1 MLSYSEYKKLN
12 ESLYGAQVLGLRQ
25 PHNLTQQP
33 MGANTE
39 IEESEAAENEE
50 VKAEA
55 EETVEA
61 QAETE
66 EVKAEET
73 AETEEVKAEE
83 TAETEE
89 VKAEETA
96 ETEEVK
102 AEETA
107 ETEEVQTE
115 ENNQLEKILSELES
129 LLEGKATDVVQEVKS
144 NISKI
149 KELLETK
156 EMTDEEKSWWNSVN
170 GQLGETQPGDC
181 GHAPSTR
188 IGWGHEGGSCG

>member
-12 ESLYGAQVLGLRQ
+12 ESLYGVQVLGLRQ

-61 QAETE
+61 Q
-66 EVKAEET
+66 
-73 AETEEVKAEE
+73 
-83 TAETEE
+83 AETEE

-188 IGWGHEGGSCG
+188 IGWGHEGGSCGGPEISY

>member
-25 PHNLTQQP
+25 PHYLTQQP

-39 IEESEAAENEE
+39 VEESEATENEE
-50 VKAEA
+50 IKAEEAEKEEVSDASQA

-89 VKAEETA
+89 V
-96 ETEEVK
+96 
-102 AEETA
+102 
-107 ETEEVQTE
+107 QTE
-115 ENNQLEKILSELES
+115 NDQLEKILSELES
-129 LLEGKATDVVQEVKS
+129 LLEGKTTDVVQEVKN

-156 EMTDEEKSWWNSVN
+156 EMTDKEKSWWNSVN
-170 GQLGETQPGDC
+170 TQLGETQPGEC

-188 IGWGHEGGSCG
+188 IGWGGHESGSCGGTEISY

>member
-61 QAETE
+61 Q
-66 EVKAEET
+66 

>member
-50 VKAEA
+50 VKAEEAEKEEVSDASQA

-73 AETEEVKAEE
+73 
-83 TAETEE
+83 
-89 VKAEETA
+89 
-96 ETEEVK
+96 
-102 AEETA
+102 
-107 ETEEVQTE
+107 EEVQTE
-115 ENNQLEKILSELES
+115 NDQLEKILSELES
-129 LLEGKATDVVQEVKS
+129 LLEGKTTDVVQEVKS

-156 EMTDEEKSWWNSVN
+156 DMTDEEKSWWNSVN
-170 GQLGETQPGDC
+170 GQLGETQPGEC
-181 GHAPSTR
+181 GHGPSTR
-188 IGWGHEGGSCG
+188 IGWGGHESGSCGGTEISY